1 MIPSCDIEAALAT
14 AEAVCLQKKARLTP
28 FRRAVLK
35 QLLAAGKPLG
45 AYELL
50 QRLGPGKAAAKLAPP
65 MVYRSLDF
73 LLEHGLIHK
82 LETARTYVA
91 CMHPEHPHAA
101 QFLICR
107 RCGTVVETG
116 DTQLAGAAEALGQRA
131 GVVLQQQ
138 AVELTGVCAS
148 RRGCGVCER

>member
-73 LLEHGLIHK
+73 LLGQGLIHK
-82 LETARTYVA
+82 LEAARTYVA

-107 RCGTVVETG
+107 RCRPLS
-116 DTQLAGAAEALGQRA
+116 DPAYTQLAAPPEPPRQPPA
-131 GVVLQQQ
+131 
-138 AVELTGVCAS
+138 
-148 RRGCGVCER
+148 